1 MTTTAKE
8 MTEQLITRAK
18 NMQTF
23 IVERDM
29 ESIIFD
35 GRPVRYTMSH
45 VLGGPMQ
52 IHVPALTQEEAEQ
65 QVNDWLDGQRDAA

>member
-1 MTTTAKE
+1 MTTAKE
-8 MTEQLITRAK
+8 LTEQLIYRAK

>member
-1 MTTTAKE
+1 MTTTAKD
-8 MTEQLITRAK
+8 MAEQLITRAK

>member
-1 MTTTAKE
+1 MNTTAKD
-8 MTEQLITRAK
+8 MADQLITRAK

-35 GRPVRYTMSH
+35 GRPMRYTMSH
-45 VLGGPMQ
+45 TLGGPMQ

-65 QVNDWLDGQRDAA
+65 QVNDWLDGQRDSA